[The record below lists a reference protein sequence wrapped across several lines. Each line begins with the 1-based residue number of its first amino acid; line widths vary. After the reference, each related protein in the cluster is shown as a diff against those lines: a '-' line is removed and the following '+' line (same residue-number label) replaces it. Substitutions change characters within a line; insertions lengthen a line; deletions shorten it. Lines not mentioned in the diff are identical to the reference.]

1 MGIPPLHIEEGVSC
15 PRLMKYKRI
24 DNKERLESKSR
35 KKWFYDNRI
44 KMRSRIRML
53 LRACVLMGE
62 S

>member
-1 MGIPPLHIEEGVSC
+1 
-15 PRLMKYKRI
+15 MKYKRI